1 MPAKRHIVLKACLAV
16 LVAAGAGI
24 MLYVS
29 KPEGSPW
36 LPKCIFKMATGLDC
50 PACGT
55 QRAIHSLMHGEW
67 QAAWGYNAFLFLSLP
82 YVASVMFA
90 TFARCKTADKVKRFA
105 MSRTAVNI
113 YLCLVIAWWIARNL
127 YRMT

>member
-1 MPAKRHIVLKACLAV
+1 MRDKRRTAWLTAIAASGV
-16 LVAAGAGI
+16 VAAGL
-24 MLYVS
+24 MLYFIE
-29 KPEGSPW
+29 PNNSPW
-36 LPKCIFKMATGLDC
+36 LPKCIFKLATGLDC

-67 QAAWGYNAFLFLSLP
+67 RAAWGYNAFLFLSLP
-82 YVASVMFA
+82 YVVAVMFA

-113 YLCLVIAWWIARNL
+113 YLYLTIAWWILRNL
-127 YRMT
+127 P

>member
-1 MPAKRHIVLKACLAV
+1 MHNKLNSTLRVFLSTI
-16 LVAAGAGI
+16 VAAWTGTMI
-24 MLYVS
+24 YMS
-29 KPEGSPW
+29 EPEGSPW

-55 QRAIHSLMHGEW
+55 QRAIRCLMHGDIG
-67 QAAWGYNAFLFLSLP
+67 QAWGYNAFLFVSLP

-90 TFARCKTADKVKRFA
+90 TFARCKTADKVKRFT